1 MNEDMQ
7 NLFEENF
14 NGFQSPLHDLIIKT
28 RFGNISKFYHV
39 HSFILAN
46 SSAELAAMILKSKS
60 QHSAPECDPITLE
73 LNDVRPEL
81 FEQCLKYAYN
91 HTCDLIK
98 PGPCSFK
105 ITSEPEKAMET
116 IDVSCQLI
124 KDISL
129 DEDLN
134 IDENSSAYN
143 IQQINKRKK
152 KKSTSDMKSFGT

>member
-1 MNEDMQ
+1 M
-7 NLFEENF
+7 FV
-14 NGFQSPLHDLIIKT
+14 
-28 RFGNISKFYHV
+28 GNISKFYHV

-46 SSAELAAMILKSKS
+46 SSAELAAMILKSNS

-81 FEQCLKYAYN
+81 FEQCLRYAYTR
-91 HTCDLIK
+91 TCDLIK

-105 ITSEPEKAMET
+105 ITSGPEKAMET
-116 IDVSCQLI
+116 IDASCQLI

-134 IDENSSAYN
+134 VDENSSAYN
-143 IQQINKRKK
+143 VSESWASIFGEKK
-152 KKSTSDMKSFGT
+152 TFGRTKFS